1 MTLRLKL
8 ILWYSSL
15 LAVVLLI
22 FGIALVSVTRW
33 VLIYSLDQSLT
44 DTSDQILATSQLLA
58 SSGSPAS
65 EDLILRLPES
75 EVLFGPSVSMQ
86 VWDVNDLSNPRLIS
100 QSSNLNNYAE
110 PLDPVAL
117 TQEALLVQ
125 NGDSPNAPLLTETR
139 LGDESWRA
147 KTSLLPLFGRT
158 YVLQIGTSM
167 QMVNNASQ
175 GLLVIIGLELVMAM
189 VGSLMLG
196 WALTNRMLRRIDVI
210 ATAANRVSAS
220 EDLKTRLPY
229 DGPMDEIGRLT
240 AVYNQM
246 MCRLEHLF
254 SVQQRFVGD
263 VSHELRTP
271 LTAIRGHVDLIKR
284 YGMDPDSL
292 EAIESE
298 VSRMNRMV
306 NDLLLL
312 AKADYGGLTL
322 NTRLVELD
330 ELVSE
335 VYRSAR
341 GLTKERNLKL
351 TIHDY
356 EPIQIEGDPDRLA
369 QLLLN
374 LVSNAIKFTP
384 DGGEVCINL
393 RHTLTEAVLEVKD
406 TGIGIGEEDMKRVFD
421 RFFQADTSRVRGDGL
436 GRGEGVGLGLSI
448 SKWIVE
454 AHHGRIT
461 VESAVGVGT
470 TFTVYLPLLETVS
483 DHQASDVTRPRL
495 GLIRRE
501 RSNGN
506 TPTRSALPAAQS
518 AEGPKAR

>member
-8 ILWYSSL
+8 ILWYSGL
-15 LAVVLLI
+15 LAVVLLV

-44 DTSDQILATSQLLA
+44 DTSEQILATTQLLA
-58 SSGSPAS
+58 SGSAAT
-65 EDLILRLPES
+65 EELILRLPES
-75 EVLFGPSVSMQ
+75 ELLFDPSVSMQ
-86 VWDVNDLSNPRLIS
+86 VWDVNDLSSPRLIS
-100 QSSNLNNYAE
+100 QSSNLSSFTD

-117 TQEALLVQ
+117 TQEAHMMRGGEDTVDPIL
-125 NGDSPNAPLLTETR
+125 SETR
-139 LGDESWRA
+139 VGDEFWRA
-147 KTSLLPLFGRT
+147 QTTLLPLFGRN
-158 YVLQIGTSM
+158 YVLQTGTSL
-167 QMVNNASQ
+167 QMVNNASE
-175 GLLVIIGLELVMAM
+175 GLLVIIGLELVMALI
-189 VGSLMLG
+189 GSLMLG
-196 WALTNRMLRRIDVI
+196 WALTNRTLHRIDVI

-220 EDLKTRLPY
+220 EDLKKRLPY

-284 YGMDPDSL
+284 YGMDADSL
-292 EAIESE
+292 DAIESE
-298 VSRMNRMV
+298 VNRMNRMV
-306 NDLLLL
+306 SDLLLL

-322 NTRLVELD
+322 TMRLVELD

-351 TIHDY
+351 TIRDY
-356 EPIQIEGDPDRLA
+356 EPIQIEGDPDRLT

-384 DGGEVCINL
+384 DGGEICINL
-393 RHTLTEAVLEVKD
+393 RHTLTDAVLEVKD
-406 TGIGIGEEDMKRVFD
+406 TGIGICDDDMQRVFD

-448 SKWIVE
+448 AKWIVE

-461 VESAVGVGT
+461 VDSVVGEGT
-470 TFTVYLPLLETVS
+470 TFTVYLPLLEPAPEFQ
-483 DHQASDVTRPRL
+483 HNAVTRPRL

-501 RSNGN
+501 RS
-506 TPTRSALPAAQS
+506 TDATSTHVSATQKAQEPS
-518 AEGPKAR
+518 

>member
-1 MTLRLKL
+1 MTLRLRL
-8 ILWYSSL
+8 ILWYSGL

-44 DTSDQILATSQLLA
+44 DTSQQIQVTTELLA
-58 SSGSPAS
+58 SSGVAAS
-65 EDLILRLPES
+65 EELILRLPES

-86 VWDVNDLSNPRLIS
+86 VWDVNDLSHPRLIS
-100 QSSNLNNYAE
+100 QSANLNDFVD
-110 PLDPVAL
+110 PIDPVAL
-117 TQEALLVQ
+117 TQEALLLRDGTEPLV
-125 NGDSPNAPLLTETR
+125 PLLTETR
-139 LGDESWRA
+139 VGEEAWRA
-147 KTSLLPLFGRT
+147 HTTLLPLFGRT
-158 YVLQIGTSM
+158 YVLQVGTSM

-175 GLLVIIGLELVMAM
+175 GLLVIIGLEMVMALI
-189 VGSLMLG
+189 GSLMLG
-196 WALTNRMLRRIDVI
+196 WALTNRTLRRIDVI
-210 ATAANRVSAS
+210 ATAADRVSAS
-220 EDLKTRLPY
+220 EDLKKRLPY

-284 YGMDPDSL
+284 YGMEPDSL

-298 VSRMNRMV
+298 VNRMNRMV
-306 NDLLLL
+306 SDLLLL

-322 NTRLVELD
+322 NTRLVDLD

-351 TIHDY
+351 MIREY
-356 EPIQIEGDPDRLA
+356 EPIQIEGDPDRLT

-384 DGGEVCINL
+384 DGGEICINL
-393 RHTLTEAVLEVKD
+393 RHTPTEAVLEVKD
-406 TGIGIGEEDMKRVFD
+406 TGIGISEDDMQRVFD
-421 RFFQADTSRVRGDGL
+421 RFFQADTSRVRGEGL

-448 SKWIVE
+448 AKWIVD

-461 VESAVGVGT
+461 VASKLGEGT
-470 TFTVYLPLLETVS
+470 TFTVYLPLIEPV
-483 DHQASDVTRPRL
+483 DEHQFNAVTRPRL
-495 GLIRRE
+495 GNLIRRG
-501 RSNGN
+501 NGEA
-506 TPTRSALPAAQS
+506 TQVAQTS
-518 AEGPKAR
+518 QAQEPG